1 MRIFLQNKLWRDK
14 AVDLME
20 QNHGSKI
27 NWRMLNDQEF
37 DKEIRIKLL
46 EETQEVIVSVTR
58 KELIGEIADLHEV
71 LDALTGLHAITQD
84 EIIAEKL
91 RKYNDRGGFEGRR
104 FVDTAEH
111 PVGSFGEKYCLAAP
125 EKYPEI

>member
-27 NWRMLNDQEF
+27 NWRCLNDQEF
-37 DKEIRIKLL
+37 DQEIRVKLL
-46 EETQEVIVSVTR
+46 EEMEEVIAAKTR
-58 KELIGEIADLHEV
+58 QELVGEIADLYEV
-71 LDALTGLHAITQD
+71 LGALGTLHNISQE
-84 EIIAEKL
+84 EILAEKV
-91 RKYNDRGGFEGRR
+91 RKHNERGGFEGRR
-104 FVDTAEH
+104 FVSTAEH

-125 EKYPEI
+125 DKYPEV